1 MSRRRRI
8 SGATALA
15 AVLLLARVA
24 AQPPQ
29 HRQEPA
35 ARPSMPQPGTPI
47 LRASVDQVIVDA
59 VVTDEHGG
67 VVPSLT
73 ADDFEVY
80 ERGQR
85 QAIGTFS
92 EIALPL
98 VRPLHA
104 TAPVAA
110 SDVRTNVRRPEGRI
124 YVLVLDDHHV
134 GVGRTGTVQNAAR
147 EFLNRQVQAGDLVA
161 VVTTTGVGGAFQD
174 FTEDAALAS
183 AAIDRFVGHQPGET
197 AALQKTAEDA
207 FLARAA
213 QAAAQQVQA
222 AAQVG

>member
-1 MSRRRRI
+1 M
-8 SGATALA
+8 
-15 AVLLLARVA
+15 
-24 AQPPQ
+24 
-29 HRQEPA
+29 
-35 ARPSMPQPGTPI
+35 
-47 LRASVDQVIVDA
+47 

-67 VVPSLT
+67 VVPALT
-73 ADDFEVY
+73 AGDFEIF

-85 QAIGTFS
+85 QTIGTFAEVS
-92 EIALPL
+92 LPL
-98 VRPLHA
+98 VRPLQA

-110 SDVRTNVRRPEGRI
+110 SDVRTNQRRPEGRI

-174 FTEDAALAS
+174 FTEDGALAS
-183 AAIDRFVGHQPGET
+183 AAIDRFVGRLPGET

-207 FLARAA
+207 FVARAA
-213 QAAAQQVQA
+213 ARPRRSRRSSRPRPRSAPTCR
-222 AAQVG
+222 